1 MIVLNKFYNQSD
13 NKSVSTRNP
22 TPDQYNLIC
31 RVTPLGLTRPADY
44 IKAENLQDT
53 TNKRNINADAKL
65 LPVFGKPQ
73 VTMFELAGIVGKH
86 LS

>member
-53 TNKRNINADAKL
+53 TNKRNINADDKL

-73 VTMFELAGIVGKH
+73 VTMFELVGIVGKH